1 MPLNYSAAHSSRIT
15 KKPLRPPR
23 LKRSATSPFTSFNQ
37 RKPIQRSKSK
47 PECSTTQ
54 DEEEDFFG
62 ERLDDL
68 GVVTTLATDLNLRDV
83 AQIVQYAIG
92 HMFDPLPERGGFSS
106 TRIAE
111 ILNFRKSLPATVSVS
126 HVHALSKSPTATE
139 REISELIKAGVLL
152 KVVIPGRGTGGS
164 AVGEG
169 LVLFKDLEDML
180 KRSDIV
186 DDGLREKFL
195 SHLHIHPTQ
204 SSIPP
209 ITLLPTELS
218 SLKRAGFLTTT
229 TQAPTSDLLP
239 STLSST
245 SIPTISRAPSGSL
258 AAIGGPTAL
267 TSAGATPTLRLT
279 NNTTTPPHHLSLPNM
294 GPYLRLLTTAR
305 SHLLSLLQKS
315 RFRELPLY
323 LLRERWDGGISDSID
338 PAARA
343 KRVGRGKFIA
353 SDGLLLPARTKK
365 WKGFCG
371 LGFEW
376 VLAESLGAGLVEVFE
391 TGSVGMGVR
400 VV

>member
-15 KKPLRPPR
+15 KRTLKPPH

-47 PECSTTQ
+47 PESSTQ
-54 DEEEDFFG
+54 DAEEEEEDFFG

-68 GVVTTLATDLNLRDV
+68 GLVTTLATDLSLRDV
-83 AQIVQYAIG
+83 AQIIQYANG
-92 HMFDPLPERGGFSS
+92 HMFDPLPERGGGFNS

-139 REISELIKAGVLL
+139 REVSELIKAGILL
-152 KVVIPGRGTGGS
+152 KIVIPGRGTGGS

-180 KRSDIV
+180 LRSDTV
-186 DDGLREKFL
+186 TDELRGKFL
-195 SHLHIHPTQ
+195 SYLHSHPTQ
-204 SSIPP
+204 STIPLTP
-209 ITLLPTELS
+209 CTPTELS
-218 SLKRAGFLTTT
+218 ILKRAGFLTTT
-229 TQAPTSDLLP
+229 TTLQSSSANLHP
-239 STLSST
+239 STPSLT

-267 TSAGATPTLRLT
+267 TSAGATPTLRLPH
-279 NNTTTPPHHLSLPNM
+279 NTSNPPPAPHHLSLPNM

-305 SHLLSLLQKS
+305 SHLVSLLLHKS

-323 LLRERWDGGISDSID
+323 LLRERWDGGIA
-338 PAARA
+338 PHTTTNNN
-343 KRVGRGKFIA
+343 RGLKGGELA
-353 SDGLLLPARTKK
+353 TSMSLPARTKK
-365 WKGFCG
+365 WKQFCG
-371 LGFEW
+371 VAFDW
-376 VLAESLGAGLVEVFE
+376 VLAECVGAG
-391 TGSVGMGVR
+391 
-400 VV
+400 

>member
-47 PECSTTQ
+47 PESSTTQ

-68 GVVTTLATDLNLRDV
+68 GLVMTLAMDLNLRDV

-92 HMFDPLPERGGFSS
+92 HMFDPLPERGGFNS

-186 DDGLREKFL
+186 DDGLR
-195 SHLHIHPTQ
+195 
-204 SSIPP
+204 
-209 ITLLPTELS
+209 
-218 SLKRAGFLTTT
+218 G
-229 TQAPTSDLLP
+229 TS
-239 STLSST
+239 
-245 SIPTISRAPSGSL
+245 
-258 AAIGGPTAL
+258 
-267 TSAGATPTLRLT
+267 
-279 NNTTTPPHHLSLPNM
+279 
-294 GPYLRLLTTAR
+294 
-305 SHLLSLLQKS
+305 
-315 RFRELPLY
+315 
-323 LLRERWDGGISDSID
+323 
-338 PAARA
+338 
-343 KRVGRGKFIA
+343 
-353 SDGLLLPARTKK
+353 
-365 WKGFCG
+365 
-371 LGFEW
+371 
-376 VLAESLGAGLVEVFE
+376 
-391 TGSVGMGVR
+391 
-400 VV
+400 